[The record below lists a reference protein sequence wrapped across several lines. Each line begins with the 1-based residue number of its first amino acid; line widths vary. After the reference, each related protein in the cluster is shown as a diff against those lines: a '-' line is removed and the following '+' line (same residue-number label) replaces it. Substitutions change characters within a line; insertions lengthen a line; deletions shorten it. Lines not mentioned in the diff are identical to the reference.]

1 MGGPGGSWGSFLALL
16 GPRRAPRGAR
26 SAPGR
31 RQGGQKRPR
40 RAPRRP
46 QGPPKGPPKSRQE
59 RSKITAPRSIV
70 KYGVSFWKIAF
81 SLGLAAFLV
90 QYSRPNRR
98 FLRPT
103 RSNTVFYEA
112 GGGPK
117 GEKLENMH
125 FRREGRRAGR
135 LAFFGGSGPRKITKN
150 ALSRERCCKNKK
162 NNYF

>member
-1 MGGPGGSWGSFLALL
+1 MGDPGGSWGSFLVRL
-16 GPRRAPRGAR
+16 GPRRAPRRAR

-46 QGPPKGPPKSRQE
+46 QGTPKGTPKSPQK
-59 RSKITAPRSIV
+59 RSKIQAPRSIV
-70 KYGVSFWKIAF
+70 KHGVSPWKIAF
-81 SLGLAAFLV
+81 SLGLAAFIG
-90 QYSRPNRR
+90 QSSRPNRC

-117 GEKLENMH
+117 GEKLENTH

-135 LAFFGGSGPRKITKN
+135 LAFFGGSGPRKIKEN
-150 ALSRERCCKNKK
+150 CVFKREVLHKYEN
-162 NNYF
+162 